1 MGWFSLVLCT
11 LETGVVAAAISFKWH
26 RKWTDL
32 LKLNVFGHFRWC
44 ELHLVSPILKRSL
57 VVGMRDFSRWGSLP
71 GEEVLQVAKMAQRQ
85 GNFAEWSEKPPTV
98 CTSLLVPTG
107 TPNTVVAEA
116 ALKVKEASLFA
127 SESQCGLGHQGQNCC
142 PLAVIFIFSY

>member
-1 MGWFSLVLCT
+1 MSEGCHRQAVDRTALLDGMVFLGAVLCV
-11 LETGVVAAAISFKWH
+11 LETGVVAAAVSFKWH
-26 RKWTDL
+26 RKWTVL
-32 LKLNVFGHFRWC
+32 LKLNVFRHFRLR
-44 ELHLVSPILKRSL
+44 ELHLVSPVLKRSL
-57 VVGMRDFSRWGSLP
+57 VVGLRDFSRCSSLP

-116 ALKVKEASLFA
+116 ALKVKEVLVVC
-127 SESQCGLGHQGQNCC
+127 Q
-142 PLAVIFIFSY
+142 